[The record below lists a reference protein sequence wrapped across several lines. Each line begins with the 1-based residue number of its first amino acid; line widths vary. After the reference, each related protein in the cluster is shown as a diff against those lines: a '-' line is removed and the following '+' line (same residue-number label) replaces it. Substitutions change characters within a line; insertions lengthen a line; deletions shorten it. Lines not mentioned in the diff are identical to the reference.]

1 MALKTNGVQLA
12 AGIALFER
20 NELKTKTD
28 VHLSGE
34 HNLFEW
40 PLMTLQGN
48 GKDSKLVWKFLK
60 LLFQDLF

>member
-12 AGIALFER
+12 VGIALFER

-40 PLMTLQGN
+40 SPMPLQGN
-48 GKDSKLVWKFLK
+48 GRIQS
-60 LLFQDLF
+60 